1 MLHNEAQVA
10 YMVVRAM
17 NAIDGKCRFSGSSSS
32 ETLKPIFSKFGRIDY
47 ICDVTPHANIET
59 NPVKGAVAT
68 HA

>member
-1 MLHNEAQVA
+1 MP
-10 YMVVRAM
+10 
-17 NAIDGKCRFSGSSSS
+17 FSGSSSS